1 MFVSD
6 AKMIEQVSPDSEE
19 YLTSLRELRARL
31 EAAQTRRLVGSR
43 AEEAIFLEGGVVVK
57 LDVLGKEAL
66 LADRDAP
73 RFLDRVL

>member
-1 MFVSD
+1 MDEGALAFLGLLGD
-6 AKMIEQVSPDSEE
+6 ERD
-19 YLTSLRELRARL
+19 
-31 EAAQTRRLVGSR
+31 LVGSR

-66 LADRDAP
+66 LTDRDAP

>member
-1 MFVSD
+1 MCLLGD
-6 AKMIEQVSPDSEE
+6 EGD
-19 YLTSLRELRARL
+19 
-31 EAAQTRRLVGSR
+31 LVGSR